1 VRNKLY
7 SYLSEISS
15 PLRGVKGTNYLK
27 KSFDRCA
34 SLEQQRRDPSDLLNK
49 KNTDVRFYDTM
60 MLDDTISG
68 THELLKQVVLSV
80 NGAVEPVDDSPAA
93 AEQAEFHNDWLYQL
107 TPNIWDAMDNALD
120 AKIYGYKCAEIIWG
134 TDINKWVPSQF
145 KFKHSY
151 LFDFDYDEY
160 GNLNEVLIAYYVG
173 NDGKLVGEDISK
185 KILMMIWPYAKDG
198 NYYGSSILDS
208 IYLQY
213 YQKYNIERY
222 WATYLQNF
230 GMPIIEIKYDSDNLK
245 SDEKDDLKDMA
256 ENWQDQMWFLTP
268 GKRNKQTG
276 ELKGKFELVM
286 HEVKA
291 TSTDAYE
298 KNIRYLDQCIKRKML
313 LPDNVGYTT
322 TDTGSYAKSQTELS
336 VFEKVVRY
344 HHGKLE
350 DWLNPLI
357 RQVHIYN
364 FGEQDVYPEWKFEE
378 IDKNLTDTMLST
390 LITTGIVDPAEKW
403 VRNYIGI
410 PSLTEQEQ
418 ADIDEKKKER
428 GSIGNAIDTP
438 AYNDD
443 GSTSLI
449 KSDTEQ
455 SDALGGATNVQAT
468 ALNGAQVQ
476 ALLMLIQEVADK
488 QLPIETGKTIV
499 QAAFPL
505 IDPELINKMF
515 ASIKS
520 FKPAPIETP
529 AVAQEVKKP
538 IDKPEEMKAGKVPFD
553 AEKAKKEFSALE
565 NEFVDEYG
573 KIMDINSERIVKF
586 IRKNYDPTK
595 KDYKWIE
602 ALSLTTMLKKLY
614 AIYLSKVYVQG
625 VGDALQETIKR
636 ANKSIKHKML
646 SELHE
651 YQLTDEDEWLDKD
664 YIKKHLKEYG
674 SLGALTREQAA
685 TLRGLKQKAGLASAD
700 DEARILK
707 NISLALRKAIDTS
720 KPLQDVVPTIEA
732 LLRDDRKQY
741 ALTIA
746 RTNQSTSYNAGR
758 MDTFR
763 SDAVRPY
770 IEAYQYQAIMDDVTT
785 DFCREHDG
793 QIIKADDP
801 DLQRINPPNHFN
813 CRSILV
819 PIFITDTNETGSYF
833 NDYENKF
840 DKWGTG
846 VTDAGRNPAEGF
858 N

>member
-1 VRNKLY
+1 MRNKLY

-15 PLRGVKGTNYLK
+15 PLRGVLGTNYLK

-68 THELLKQVVLSV
+68 THELLKQIVLSV

-120 AKIYGYKCAEIIWG
+120 SKIYGYKCAEIIWG
-134 TDINKWVPSQF
+134 SEESKWIPSQL

-173 NDGKLVGEDISK
+173 NDGKLVGEDINK

-213 YQKYNIERY
+213 YQKYNIERS
-222 WATYLQNF
+222 WQTYLQNF
-230 GMPIIEIKYDSDNLK
+230 GTPIIEIKYDSDDLK
-245 SDEKDDLKDMA
+245 SAEKDDLKDMA

-276 ELKGKFELVM
+276 ELKGKFELIM

-298 KNIRYLDQCIKRKML
+298 KSIRYLDQCIKRKML

-350 DWLNPLI
+350 DWINLLI

-378 IDKNLTDTMLST
+378 IDKNLTDTMLNT

-428 GSIGNAIDTP
+428 AELMTP
-438 AYNDD
+438 
-443 GSTSLI
+443 
-449 KSDTEQ
+449 
-455 SDALGGATNVQAT
+455 
-468 ALNGAQVQ
+468 
-476 ALLMLIQEVADK
+476 K
-488 QLPIETGKTIV
+488 QLQPFAKSGE
-499 QAAFPL
+499 Q
-505 IDPELINKMF
+505 PEDKEDD
-515 ASIKS
+515 S
-520 FKPAPIETP
+520 
-529 AVAQEVKKP
+529 KKE
-538 IDKPEEMKAGKVPFD
+538 KPEKMKAGKVPFD
-553 AEKAKKEFSALE
+553 AEKAKKEFTALE
-565 NEFVDEYG
+565 NEFIDEYG

-602 ALSLTTMLKKLY
+602 DLSLTTMLKKLY
-614 AIYLSKVYVQG
+614 AIYLSKVYVAG
-625 VGDALQETIKR
+625 INDALSETNKR
-636 ANKSIKHKML
+636 ANKVIKHKIL
-646 SELHE
+646 SELQE
-651 YQLTDEDEWLDKD
+651 YQLIEDDEWLDKE

-685 TLRGLKQKAGLASAD
+685 ALRGLKQKAALASAD

-707 NISLALRKAIDTS
+707 DISLALRKAIDTS
-720 KPLQDVVPTIEA
+720 KPLQDVIPAIES

-770 IEAYQYQAIMDDVTT
+770 IEAYQYQIIEDDDTT
-785 DFCREHDG
+785 DICLGLKD
-793 QIIKADDP
+793 QIIRADDP
-801 DLQRINPPNHFN
+801 TLQSMSPPLHWN
-813 CRSILV
+813 CRTVLV
-819 PIFITDTNETGSYF
+819 PIFITDSNDPGSYF
-833 NDYENKF
+833 NNYESKF
-840 DKWGTG
+840 KPVGTG
-846 VTDAGRNPAEGF
+846 MSQELLSKARQF
-858 N
+858 

>member
-1 VRNKLY
+1 MRNKLY
-7 SYLSEISS
+7 SYLSDIAS
-15 PLRGVKGTNYLK
+15 PLRGVQGTNYLK

-49 KNTDVRFYDTM
+49 KNSDVRFYDTM

-68 THELLKQVVLSV
+68 THELLKQIVLSV

-134 TDINKWVPSQF
+134 SKESKWTPSQL

-173 NDGKLVGEDISK
+173 NDGKLVGEDINK

-230 GMPIIEIKYDSDNLK
+230 GMPIIEIKYDSDNIK
-245 SDEKDDLKDMA
+245 SGELTEIKDLA
-256 ENWQDQMWFLTP
+256 ENWQDNMYFLNP
-268 GKRNKQTG
+268 SKRHKTSG
-276 ELKGKFELVM
+276 EWLSKIELLP
-286 HEVKA
+286 HEVKS

-298 KNIRYLDQCIKRKML
+298 KSIRYLDQCIKRKML

-357 RQVHIYN
+357 RQVHQYN
-364 FGEQDVYPEWKFEE
+364 FGEQEVYPEWEFEAIDNKLTEAMIRVLVDTE
-378 IDKNLTDTMLST
+378 I
-390 LITTGIVDPAEKW
+390 IDPAEKW
-403 VRNYIGI
+403 VRNHIGI

-428 GSIGNAIDTP
+428 AELMTP
-438 AYNDD
+438 
-443 GSTSLI
+443 
-449 KSDTEQ
+449 
-455 SDALGGATNVQAT
+455 
-468 ALNGAQVQ
+468 
-476 ALLMLIQEVADK
+476 K
-488 QLPIETGKTIV
+488 QLQPFAKPGE
-499 QAAFPL
+499 Q
-505 IDPELINKMF
+505 PEDK
-515 ASIKS
+515 
-520 FKPAPIETP
+520 
-529 AVAQEVKKP
+529 EVIGDKKE
-538 IDKPEEMKAGKVPFD
+538 DDKKEKPEEMKASKVPFD
-553 AEKAKKEFSALE
+553 AEKAKKEFTSLE
-565 NEFVDEYG
+565 NEFIDEYS

-602 ALSLTTMLKKLY
+602 DLSLTTMLKKLY
-614 AIYLSKVYVQG
+614 AIYLSKVYVSG
-625 VGDALQETIKR
+625 IGDALSEVTKR

-646 SELHE
+646 SEFHE
-651 YQLTDEDEWLDKD
+651 YQLTEEDEWLDKD

-685 TLRGLKQKAGLASAD
+685 TLRGLKQKAALASAD
-700 DEARILK
+700 DEVRILK
-707 NISLALRKAIDTS
+707 DISLALRKAIDTS

-746 RTNQSTSYNAGR
+746 RTNQSTSYNSGR

-770 IEAYQYQAIMDDVTT
+770 IEAYQYQSIIDDATT
-785 DFCREHDG
+785 DFCLEHDG
-793 QIIKADDP
+793 QIIRADDP
-801 DLQRINPPNHFN
+801 DLQRIQPPNHFN
-813 CRSILV
+813 CRSVLV
-819 PIFITDTNETGSYF
+819 PIFVTDTNETGSYF
-833 NDYENKF
+833 NDYESKF

-846 VTDAGRNPAEGF
+846 VTEAGRNPAEGF